1 MDMEGVMGKIVAV
14 EARSAAPPKEC
25 MASVVERFLG
35 AQDVASSSKA
45 TYRRQLRQFVA
56 WLHETGR
63 GERMSSFARDDV
75 MAFKERLVRSGKSAY
90 TVSGYLTV
98 VRKLFEWLEA
108 EKVYP

>member
-1 MDMEGVMGKIVAV
+1 MGEMVRVEAPSVAPVEEGVT
-14 EARSAAPPKEC
+14 SL
-25 MASVVERFLG
+25 VERFLE
-35 AQDVASSSKA
+35 AQDVAPSSKL

-63 GERMSSFARDDV
+63 GEGMGSFARDDV